1 MPVLIIYAFDLR
13 NSAKQKDRNGNRFAA
28 VKSHREPVMESNENS
43 VYNQQ
48 FLDVATNHI
57 QMAFDSALTFVTADA
72 DRRRLDSLRRH
83 VLPGKMLRTRLGLAL
98 CPQGSG
104 DQDAVARACAA
115 TELIH
120 TATLYH
126 DDVIDGATLRRQQPT
141 LWQEVGQTG
150 AILLGDLFFSSAIE
164 LLLDGGDLKQAR
176 LFVARVKEVCATET
190 IHEMVFQGRAV
201 DAETCIAIARG
212 KTGALFAFVAGCC
225 GQDEAMA
232 EAMAEAGYRVGTAYQ
247 LADDLLDEIGVEELA
262 GKTLGTDRKR
272 RKFTLAQQ
280 IDSSDNVVLAEISR
294 LCGSAIE
301 LLRPWPVYADRLDS
315 YITTNL
321 APAWEM
327 HLQPA
332 G

>member
-1 MPVLIIYAFDLR
+1 VVKF
-13 NSAKQKDRNGNRFAA
+13 SQKPT
-28 VKSHREPVMESNENS
+28 VESSVDN

-48 FLDVATNHI
+48 FLDVALGHI
-57 QMAFDSALTFVTADA
+57 QATFDGALAFVTVDV
-72 DRRRLDSLRRH
+72 DRRRLESLRRH

-126 DDVIDGATLRRQQPT
+126 DDVIDGASLRRQQPT

-164 LLLDGGDLKQAR
+164 LLLDGADLNQAR

-190 IHEMVFQGRAV
+190 IHEMVFQGRTV

-212 KTGALFAFVAGCC
+212 KTGALFAFVAECC
-225 GQDEAMA
+225 GKDATMA
-232 EAMAEAGYRVGTAYQ
+232 KAMAEAGYCVGTAYQ
-247 LADDLLDEIGVEELA
+247 LADDLLDEVGVEQLA

-280 IDSSDNVVLAEISR
+280 IGSSDNAVLAEISR

-315 YITTNL
+315 YITTHL

-327 HLQPA
+327 HLQSTGGDRFSVDSA
-332 G
+332 GC

>member
-1 MPVLIIYAFDLR
+1 MTVRQAFTAMEFPQEPAMESSV
-13 NSAKQKDRNGNRFAA
+13 NSA
-28 VKSHREPVMESNENS
+28 
-43 VYNQQ
+43 YNQQ
-48 FLDVATNHI
+48 FLDAAVGHI
-57 QMAFDSALTFVTADA
+57 QVAFDSALTFVTVDI
-72 DRRRLDSLRRH
+72 DRRRLESLRRH

-98 CPQGSG
+98 SPQGSG
-104 DQDAVARACAA
+104 DQDAIARACAA

-150 AILLGDLFFSSAIE
+150 AILLGDLFFSSAVE
-164 LLLDGGDLKQAR
+164 LLLDGADLNQAR

-190 IHEMVFQGRAV
+190 IHEMVFQGRTV

-212 KTGALFAFVAGCC
+212 KTGALFAFVAECC
-225 GQDEAMA
+225 AKDVTMA
-232 EAMAEAGYRVGTAYQ
+232 KAMAEAGYRVGTAYQ
-247 LADDLLDEIGVEELA
+247 LADDLLDEIGVEQLA

-280 IDSSDNVVLAEISR
+280 IGSSDNTVLTEINR

-301 LLRPWPVYADRLDS
+301 LLRPWPLYADRLDS
-315 YITTNL
+315 YITTHL

>member
-1 MPVLIIYAFDLR
+1 
-13 NSAKQKDRNGNRFAA
+13 
-28 VKSHREPVMESNENS
+28 
-43 VYNQQ
+43 
-48 FLDVATNHI
+48 
-57 QMAFDSALTFVTADA
+57 
-72 DRRRLDSLRRH
+72 
-83 VLPGKMLRTRLGLAL
+83 MLRTRLGLAL

-126 DDVIDGATLRRQQPT
+126 DDVIDGASLRRQQPT

-164 LLLDGGDLKQAR
+164 LLLDGADLNQAR

-190 IHEMVFQGRAV
+190 IHEMVFQGRTV

-212 KTGALFAFVAGCC
+212 KTGALFAFVAECC
-225 GQDEAMA
+225 GKDATMA
-232 EAMAEAGYRVGTAYQ
+232 KAMAEAGYCVGTAYQ
-247 LADDLLDEIGVEELA
+247 LADDLLDEVGVEQLA

-280 IDSSDNVVLAEISR
+280 IGSSDNAVLAEISR

-315 YITTNL
+315 YITTHL

-327 HLQPA
+327 HLQSTGGDRFSVDSA
-332 G
+332 GC